1 MGSLNLGSVTES
13 LGGGTGSS
21 TKTITDQIA
30 STVADL
36 VETALKQ
43 VLGNLS

>member
-13 LGGGTGSS
+13 LGAGTGSS
-21 TKTITDQIA
+21 TKAITDQIA
-30 STVADL
+30 ETIGEL
-36 VETALKQ
+36 VETALRQ